1 MRELWFGWDDP
12 LMALA
17 GGGTFGGLAGIDIPE
32 PADLLGKFAAGT
44 EAPPDWSYSY
54 TSGKGLL
61 ADRGKVLR
69 HPDGKTIGSF
79 GHPGYRLSDGK
90 LRAGD
95 FDPEG
100 LHKVEEQPMLET
112 WPSAFEA
119 LQAGLTA
126 SPVEAIDWGTI
137 ATGAPIEPAVGAA
150 GDCGCSA
157 RIQRAR
163 HSSSPPPLDDD
174 MPRRRSAATSPA
186 VRNSPR
192 PTPTPEAASGAR
204 PLHPPRQTSDTR
216 SRSIDAAASVSL
228 ATRSSPLATRP
239 SPRLSACVRPL
250 EPQLLEPLSILDL
263 DLDSRS
269 AA

>member
-1 MRELWFGWDDP
+1 MGS
-12 LMALA
+12 
-17 GGGTFGGLAGIDIPE
+17 G
-32 PADLLGKFAAGT
+32 PAWVASDTARPPGAAG
-44 EAPPDWSYSY
+44 APP
-54 TSGKGLL
+54 
-61 ADRGKVLR
+61 
-69 HPDGKTIGSF
+69 F
-79 GHPGYRLSDGK
+79 
-90 LRAGD
+90 
-95 FDPEG
+95 
-100 LHKVEEQPMLET
+100 
-112 WPSAFEA
+112 A
-119 LQAGLTA
+119 LQAMRKRQYFTVDVLPHLAAAEGSA
-126 SPVEAIDWGTI
+126 SPPEEQLQQP